1 MFDFWYFLLRGLQL
15 SAPMAYGALG
25 AVYSETG
32 GVVNIAV
39 EGMML
44 TGTFFFVWGA
54 TLFKSWIA
62 GLLFAIVGAVLI
74 SLIHGLATITFKV
87 DHVVSGTALN
97 ILASGL
103 TRFLSMQVFGMETQS
118 AVNPYTPPTFL
129 RINVI
134 AYFFIPLAIF
144 TVWLLNRTR
153 FGLRLRSCGQ
163 NPWAADSL
171 GVNVYGYKYAGVIL
185 SGIFAG
191 LAAATLYPHQWIDAM
206 TAGRGFL
213 ALAEMIFGNYNPLY
227 AVLAAMLFGYAETL
241 TYFQNQIPLLSGI
254 SPILIKAFPYV
265 LALIVLAGFLGK
277 TKPPKADGVIF
288 EKGEG

>member
-87 DHVVSGTALN
+87 DHVVSGTA
-97 ILASGL
+97 
-103 TRFLSMQVFGMETQS
+103 
-118 AVNPYTPPTFL
+118 
-129 RINVI
+129 
-134 AYFFIPLAIF
+134 
-144 TVWLLNRTR
+144 
-153 FGLRLRSCGQ
+153 
-163 NPWAADSL
+163 
-171 GVNVYGYKYAGVIL
+171 
-185 SGIFAG
+185 
-191 LAAATLYPHQWIDAM
+191 
-206 TAGRGFL
+206 
-213 ALAEMIFGNYNPLY
+213 
-227 AVLAAMLFGYAETL
+227 
-241 TYFQNQIPLLSGI
+241 
-254 SPILIKAFPYV
+254 
-265 LALIVLAGFLGK
+265 
-277 TKPPKADGVIF
+277 
-288 EKGEG
+288 

>member
-1 MFDFWYFLLRGLQL
+1 MDT
-15 SAPMAYGALG
+15 S
-25 AVYSETG
+25 
-32 GVVNIAV
+32 
-39 EGMML
+39 ML
-44 TGTFFFVWGA
+44 
-54 TLFKSWIA
+54 
-62 GLLFAIVGAVLI
+62 
-74 SLIHGLATITFKV
+74 
-87 DHVVSGTALN
+87 
-97 ILASGL
+97 
-103 TRFLSMQVFGMETQS
+103 
-118 AVNPYTPPTFL
+118 
-129 RINVI
+129 
-134 AYFFIPLAIF
+134 
-144 TVWLLNRTR
+144 
-153 FGLRLRSCGQ
+153 
-163 NPWAADSL
+163 
-171 GVNVYGYKYAGVIL
+171 GVIL

-213 ALAEMIFGNYNPLY
+213 ALAAMIFGNYNPLY

>member
-1 MFDFWYFLLRGLQL
+1 MYTKVPNSLIGIISGLMILSVVVIDQFSGVTHALKKKRGWLACSTLVFLVEGLQL

-97 ILASGL
+97 IWHQDL
-103 TRFLSMQVFGMETQS
+103 Q
-118 AVNPYTPPTFL
+118 
-129 RINVI
+129 
-134 AYFFIPLAIF
+134 
-144 TVWLLNRTR
+144 
-153 FGLRLRSCGQ
+153 
-163 NPWAADSL
+163 DSL
-171 GVNVYGYKYAGVIL
+171 ACKSSAWKPRVL
-185 SGIFAG
+185 S
-191 LAAATLYPHQWIDAM
+191 
-206 TAGRGFL
+206 
-213 ALAEMIFGNYNPLY
+213 
-227 AVLAAMLFGYAETL
+227 
-241 TYFQNQIPLLSGI
+241 
-254 SPILIKAFPYV
+254 ILIHHPHFC
-265 LALIVLAGFLGK
+265 
-277 TKPPKADGVIF
+277 
-288 EKGEG
+288 E

>member
-103 TRFLSMQVFGMETQS
+103 TRFLSMQIFGMETQS

-134 AYFFIPLAIF
+134 AYFSYL
-144 TVWLLNRTR
+144 WLYLP
-153 FGLRLRSCGQ
+153 CGCLIGRVLVCVFV
-163 NPWAADSL
+163 AVVRIL
-171 GVNVYGYKYAGVIL
+171 G
-185 SGIFAG
+185 
-191 LAAATLYPHQWIDAM
+191 
-206 TAGRGFL
+206 R
-213 ALAEMIFGNYNPLY
+213 
-227 AVLAAMLFGYAETL
+227 
-241 TYFQNQIPLLSGI
+241 QIPLG
-254 SPILIKAFPYV
+254 
-265 LALIVLAGFLGK
+265 
-277 TKPPKADGVIF
+277 
-288 EKGEG
+288 